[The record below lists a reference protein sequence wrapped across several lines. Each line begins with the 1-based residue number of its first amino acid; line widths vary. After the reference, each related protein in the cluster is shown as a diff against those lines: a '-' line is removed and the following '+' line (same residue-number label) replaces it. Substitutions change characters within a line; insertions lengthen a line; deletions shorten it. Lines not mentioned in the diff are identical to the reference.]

1 MSVKQQVTQ
10 NAEVDEKLAALMTN
24 AHAIKAITQAVEG
37 TLGPKG
43 LDTMLVDQFG
53 DVVITND
60 GYTILDLMDVNH
72 PAARMLIQ
80 IAKAQ
85 QEEIGDGTT
94 TATILAGSLISEGVA
109 QVLKGVPVIKVI
121 EGIRVGLAKALEVLD
136 QKKQE
141 INDLSAPLLWHVAFI
156 AGRGHKDIAQLVIEA
171 AKLIGKEKICESSF
185 KLADMVRADEG
196 AENQVISGVII
207 DKEPINMD
215 MPKKLGPVKVLI
227 VDDALEPEE
236 IEEEALGT
244 EAGFNRYIK
253 LQEEF
258 NHNLQK
264 IVGLGVNL
272 VLADRGVHDQ
282 AEEILTEAGVLV
294 LQRVMNKEIRQTAE
308 HCGAKLLKRTA
319 LKKDPEEI
327 KKYLGMAEEAYYDE
341 RLKHVCLTG
350 GKGKAQATILVGAS
364 TEEVVGER
372 ERIAKDAA
380 SAVQAAVKGGIIAG
394 GGAVELTIAR
404 EVEELRREV
413 KGMTAYGIDCV
424 IAALKAPF
432 SQIVLNAG
440 FNALEKLGD
449 VTAAQAETGKDS
461 LGIDSDSGEIKDMA
475 ELGVFDPVLVKRY
488 ALKAA
493 GEVAEAILR
502 IDTIIKK
509 KEKTQAQEQE
519 I

>member
-10 NAEVDEKLAALMTN
+10 NTEVDEKLAALMTN
-24 AHAIKAITQAVEG
+24 ANAIKAITQAVEG

-72 PAARMLIQ
+72 PAARLLIQ

-94 TATILAGSLISEGVA
+94 TATILAGTLISEGVA

-121 EGIRVGLAKALEVLD
+121 EGIRSGIAKSLEVLD
-136 QKKQE
+136 QKTRE
-141 INDLSAPLLWHVAFI
+141 VADLSSPVLADVAFV

-171 AKLIGKEKICESSF
+171 AKLIGKEKICETSF
-185 KLADMVRADEG
+185 KLADMIRADEG
-196 AENQVISGVII
+196 AENAVISGVII
-207 DKEPINMD
+207 DKEPINID
-215 MPKKLGPVKVLI
+215 MPKKLNPVDILI
-227 VDDALEPEE
+227 IDDALEPEE

-244 EAGFNRYIK
+244 EAGFNQYIK
-253 LQEEF
+253 FQEEF
-258 NHNLQK
+258 NNNLHK
-264 IVGLGVNL
+264 IVELGVNIVL
-272 VLADRGVHDQ
+272 VDRGVHDR
-282 AEEILTEAGVLV
+282 AEEILTDAGILV

-319 LKKDPEEI
+319 LKKDPAEI
-327 KKYLGMAEEAYYDE
+327 RKYLGHAQEAYFDE
-341 RLKHVCLTG
+341 KLKHVRLTG

-394 GGAVELTIAR
+394 GGAVELAIAR
-404 EVEELRREV
+404 EVEQLRREA

-440 FNALEKLGD
+440 FNSLEKLGD
-449 VTAAQAETGKDS
+449 VTAAQVESAKDS
-461 LGIDSDSGEIKDMA
+461 LGIDSDTGEIKDMV
-475 ELGVFDPVLVKRY
+475 EIGVYDPALVKRY

-509 KEKTQAQEQE
+509 KEKREAKDQEN
-519 I
+519 

>member
-10 NAEVDEKLAALMTN
+10 NTEVDEKLAALMTN

-53 DVVITND
+53 EVVITND

-141 INDLSAPLLWHVAFI
+141 INDLTAPMLWHVAFI

-171 AKLIGKEKICESSF
+171 AKLIGKEKICEPSF

-207 DKEPINMD
+207 DKEPINID

-282 AEEILTEAGVLV
+282 AEEILTDAGVLV
-294 LQRVMNKEIRQTAE
+294 IQRVMNKEIRQTAE

-319 LKKDPEEI
+319 LKKDPEDL
-327 KKYLGMAEEAYYDE
+327 KKYLGNATEAYYDE

-350 GKGKAQATILVGAS
+350 GNGKAQATILVGAS

-394 GGAVELTIAR
+394 GGAVELAIAR
-404 EVEELRREV
+404 EVEKLRREV

-449 VTAAQAETGKDS
+449 VTAAQAESGKDS

-475 ELGVFDPVLVKRY
+475 ELGVYDPVLVKKY